1 MGMLIMQLVQT
12 IMSKSYLTEQNLK
25 GQERVD
31 FEKKLRSIIQ
41 DVDKTWIDKKVSSRI
56 GILLTA
62 QNGVFEYSY
71 NTDVIVCKR
80 KA

>member
-31 FEKKLRSIIQ
+31 FEEQLRSIIQ
-41 DVDKTWIDKKVSSRI
+41 NVDKIWIDEKVRSPA
-56 GILLTA
+56 LTPLTS

-71 NTDVIVCKR
+71 NTDVIVCRR

>member
-1 MGMLIMQLVQT
+1 MQLVQT

-31 FEKKLRSIIQ
+31 FEKQLRSIIQ
-41 DVDKTWIDKKVSSRI
+41 NIDKTWIDEKVSPRVRTQ
-56 GILLTA
+56 LTP

>member
-1 MGMLIMQLVQT
+1 MQLVQT

-25 GQERVD
+25 GKERVD
-31 FEKKLRSIIQ
+31 FEQQLRSIIQ
-41 DVDKTWIDKKVSSRI
+41 SLDRTWIDEKVRSPNFTR
-56 GILLTA
+56 LTS

>member
-1 MGMLIMQLVQT
+1 
-12 IMSKSYLTEQNLK
+12 MSKSYLTEQNLK

-31 FEKKLRSIIQ
+31 FEKQLRDIIQ
-41 DVDKTWIDKKVSSRI
+41 NVDKTWLDEKVSSRVEI
-56 GILLTA
+56 ALTK

-71 NTDVIVCKR
+71 NTDVTVCNK

>member
-1 MGMLIMQLVQT
+1 MLTMQLVQT

-31 FEKKLRSIIQ
+31 FEKQLRSIIQ
-41 DVDKTWIDKKVSSRI
+41 NVDKTWIDEKVRPRVLSQ
-56 GILLTA
+56 LTP

>member
-1 MGMLIMQLVQT
+1 
-12 IMSKSYLTEQNLK
+12 MSKSYLTEQNLK

-31 FEKKLRSIIQ
+31 FERELRSIIQ
-41 DVDKTWIDKKVSSRI
+41 NVDKTWIDEKVRSPVLARLMS
-56 GILLTA
+56 

>member
-1 MGMLIMQLVQT
+1 MLTMQLVQT

-41 DVDKTWIDKKVSSRI
+41 DVDKTWIDEKVSSSVFTQ
-56 GILLTA
+56 LTP

>member
-1 MGMLIMQLVQT
+1 
-12 IMSKSYLTEQNLK
+12 MSKSYLTEQNLK

-31 FEKKLRSIIQ
+31 FEKQLRNIIQ
-41 DVDKTWIDKKVSSRI
+41 NVDKTWLDEKVSSRVEI
-56 GILLTA
+56 ALTK

-71 NTDVIVCKR
+71 NTDVIVCNR